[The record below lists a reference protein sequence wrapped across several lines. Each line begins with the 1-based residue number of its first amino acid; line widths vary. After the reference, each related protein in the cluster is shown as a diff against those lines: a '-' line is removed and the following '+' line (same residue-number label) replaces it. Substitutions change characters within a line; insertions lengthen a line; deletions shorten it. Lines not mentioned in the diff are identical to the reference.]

1 MIEEL
6 VGALGHDIGGIPAD
20 GVGGTRSVLG
30 GADIVV
36 LVRKRVKK
44 EVGLSIATDWR
55 RVIVIDGMGVEELP
69 RVVGIIAR
77 LLKP

>member
-6 VGALGHDIGGIPAD
+6 VGALGHDIGRILTD
-20 GVGGTRSVLG
+20 GVGWRRAVLS

-55 RVIVIDGMGVEELP
+55 RVIVIDGVSVEELP
-69 RVVGIIAR
+69 HVVGIVA
-77 LLKP
+77 

>member
-6 VGALGHDIGGIPAD
+6 VGALGHDIGGILTD
-20 GVGGTRSVLG
+20 GVGWRRPVLG

-44 EVGLSIATDWR
+44 EVGLSVATDWR
-55 RVIVIDGMGVEELP
+55 RVVVIDGVGVEELP
-69 RVVGIIAR
+69 RVVGVIA
-77 LLKP
+77 